1 MSVFRNLLERVC
13 RDLAKQIVKDGE
25 GATKVVQI
33 KVLGAA
39 TEADA
44 FKAAE
49 TIAHSNLVKTAIY
62 GEDPNWGRIT
72 AAAGRSGAEVD
83 PDRIDLFFDKVALV
97 IQGKWQGKTA
107 EKQAA
112 QIMRASEIPIILNL
126 NLGSI
131 LTAFFL

>member
-72 AAAGRSGAEVD
+72 AAAGRPEQ
-83 PDRIDLFFDKVALV
+83 RWIR
-97 IQGKWQGKTA
+97 T
-107 EKQAA
+107 E
-112 QIMRASEIPIILNL
+112 
-126 NLGSI
+126 
-131 LTAFFL
+131 